1 MDSALLELQKDLEE
15 VKQLLEKATRKRV
28 RDVLFVEQR
37 KLETEISNRQQQQAG
52 ESMDVQKPSAIV
64 PPMASTYT
72 VKINNYGW
80 DQSDKFVKIYITLN
94 GIQNIPADNVQVQFT
109 ERSFDLLVKDLNGKN
124 HAMTVNNLLK
134 PISPDNSSRKV
145 KTDTVL
151 IMLKKRSESKWD
163 YLTQVEKQ
171 TKEKDKPSLEPD
183 TDGDPNA
190 GLMNVLKKIYDDG
203 DDEMKRTLN
212 KAWAESREKQY
223 KGDTDF

>member
-15 VKQLLEKATRKRV
+15 VKQLLEATTRKRL
-28 RDVLFVEQR
+28 RDLLFVEQR
-37 KLETEISNRQQQQAG
+37 KLETEISNRQQQAG
-52 ESMDVQKPSAIV
+52 ETTDVQKPSAIV

-72 VKINNYGW
+72 VKISNYGW

-94 GIQNIPADNVQVQFT
+94 GVQNIPADNVQIQFT

-134 PISPDNSSRKV
+134 PISPDSSSRKI

-171 TKEKDKPSLEPD
+171 TKEKDKPSLD
-183 TDGDPNA
+183 TDPDGDPSA
-190 GLMNVLKKIYDDG
+190 GLMNVLKKIYDEG

-212 KAWAESREKQY
+212 KAWAESREKQM
-223 KGDTDF
+223 KADMDF

>member
-1 MDSALLELQKDLEE
+1 MESALLELQKDLEE

-37 KLETEISNRQQQQAG
+37 KLETEICNKQQQQTVDSV
-52 ESMDVQKPSAIV
+52 EIQKPSAIV
-64 PPMASTYT
+64 PPMSSSYT

-80 DQSDKFVKIYITLN
+80 DQSDKFVKIYITLK
-94 GIQNIPADNVQVQFT
+94 GVQKIPADNVQVQFS
-109 ERSFDLLVKDLNGKN
+109 ERSFELLVKDLDGKN
-124 HAMTVNNLLK
+124 HTMTVNNLLK
-134 PISPDNSSRKV
+134 PISPENSSRKV

-151 IMLKKRSESKWD
+151 IMCKKKSEHKWD

-171 TKEKDKPSLEPD
+171 TKDKDKPSLD
-183 TDGDPNA
+183 TDDDPSA

-212 KAWAESREKQY
+212 KAWAESREKQM
-223 KGDTDF
+223 KGDLEF